1 MGSSGN
7 ADWTAFDRVRDEAAM
22 DRMCDDVDRV
32 DRLGELS
39 PEERAGVRAPRRA
52 YRPPRRRVVVKPED
66 FE

>member
-1 MGSSGN
+1 ME
-7 ADWTAFDRVRDEAAM
+7 DRWTSTVEGAAAFERQRACEEDPPFARRVE
-22 DRMCDDVDRV
+22 
-32 DRLGELS
+32 ELT